1 MSVSTALGPMEPG
14 FQLRQALDEASR
26 CLLCHDPPCSAG
38 CPGGT
43 DPGLFIRKLRLL
55 NIKGAIRTIKENN
68 ILGGACGVL
77 CPTEELCEQ
86 ACSATPLDRP
96 IRIGKIQR
104 FLVEHS
110 WATGFEPLAAAPAR
124 ADKVAVIGSGPSG
137 LACATELAKAGVQ
150 VTVFEAWPS
159 AGGVLAFAVPNYRFS
174 SEFMERELADVT
186 ALGVEIKCNHPIDG
200 PAAAEKLLE
209 QGYAA
214 VFLGTGC
221 WESVRLHEGEVAPDG
236 VLTAARFLARLRQ
249 EDEELVEQLTGARVA
264 VLGGG
269 SVAMDCI
276 VAALRLGAKD
286 AYLVYRRSY
295 NEMPAEED
303 ERLAALHEGA
313 HFLLLNQPIGY
324 DEGAGG
330 QVTGCRMARTEL
342 GAPDASGRRRPVS
355 VPDSEWTLPVDVV
368 VEAIGYRPASPS
380 PDWYPSVT
388 VDERWRI
395 QADPDTGATSAPGI
409 YAGGDAVRGPALI
422 IHAIRDGKAA
432 AAAILAQLDGQEG

>member
-1 MSVSTALGPMEPG
+1 MEPG
-14 FQLRQALDEASR
+14 FDLRQALNEASR

-110 WATGFEPLAAAPAR
+110 WDLGFKPLAAGEAR
-124 ADKVAVIGSGPSG
+124 PEKVAVVGSGPSG
-137 LACATELAKAGVQ
+137 LACAAELAQAGVQ
-150 VTVFEAWPS
+150 VTVFEAWPR
-159 AGGVLAFAVPNYRFS
+159 AGGVLAMAVPNYRFS
-174 SEFMERELADVT
+174 ADFMERELADL
-186 ALGVEIKCNHPIDG
+186 ADLGVELRCNSPLDG
-200 PAAAEKLLE
+200 PGAIEGLLE

-214 VFLGTGC
+214 VFVGTGC
-221 WESVRLHEGEVAPDG
+221 WESVRLSDDPVPEG
-236 VLTAARFLARLRQ
+236 VLPASRFLALLRQ
-249 EDEELVEQLTGARVA
+249 EDEELVEQLEGARVA

-276 VAALRLGAKD
+276 VAALKLGARD
-286 AYLVYRRSY
+286 AFLVYRRSY

-313 HFLLLNQPIGY
+313 HLMLLNQPVGY
-324 DEGAGG
+324 SEGSEG
-330 QVTGCRMARTEL
+330 QVTGCRMLRTEL
-342 GAPDASGRRRPVS
+342 AEPDDSGRRRPVA
-355 VPDSEWTLPVDVV
+355 VDGSEWTLPVDMV
-368 VEAIGYRPASPS
+368 VEAIGYRANGPGT
-380 PDWYPSVT
+380 DWYPSLKVDGRERIL
-388 VDERWRI
+388 VDEE
-395 QADPDTGATSAPGI
+395 TGATSVDRI

-432 AAAILAQLDGQEG
+432 AAAILADLDRKEG